1 MAYNTVKNLD
11 AKFVRVGGSFS
22 QKNATNATTY
32 FARYVL
38 KNGNKKG
45 TKNVLNVILNHL
57 R

>member
-1 MAYNTVKNLD
+1 MPYKRVKNLD
-11 AKFVRVGGSFS
+11 AKFVRVGGSIS

-45 TKNVLNVILNHL
+45 KKNVLNVILNH
-57 R
+57 